1 MCSAHCYKLT
11 YSTTC
16 YFFKYLCCR
25 KTALF
30 TLEDLKTPRYRPL
43 FYYQDVF
50 RNYSLVFDKLILQVV
65 TYKLKFN
72 IRRVSFLYGHL
83 KFKSYSVILSR

>member
-25 KTALF
+25 KTAVRF
-30 TLEDLKTPRYRPL
+30 RRFEN
-43 FYYQDVF
+43 YQDVF